1 MKENNKGLQDLD
13 PKDSLHKEDM
23 WFGGNID
30 MNIIFLLP
38 QIDARIM
45 RGIGS
50 KEAPKGQKLVGE
62 LAQGLVNHCRIRSLK

>member
-30 MNIIFLLP
+30 LNIIFLLP

-50 KEAPKGQKLVGE
+50 
-62 LAQGLVNHCRIRSLK
+62 N

>member
-1 MKENNKGLQDLD
+1 MKENKKGLQDLD
-13 PKDSLHKEDM
+13 PKDPLHKEDM

-30 MNIIFLLP
+30 LNVIFLLP

-50 KEAPKGQKLVGE
+50 KEAPKGQTLVG
-62 LAQGLVNHCRIRSLK
+62 